1 MAGPLIALKL
11 AEAVSKAA
19 EVAMNI
25 GEKAVESVKSGEGL
39 QKFMKNGMTEMGSQS
54 EGLKEGFSSEQ
65 SSKFSENTNKLD
77 ELQNKIEQSPEEVSN
92 NIEDFSSEFNEAKT
106 NLSEVM
112 NSVDSQSLSTEQRNT
127 FSDVI
132 KQINEIQKA
141 LNKLPISEA
150 NETGTGEEGENTNN
164 NESE

>member
-1 MAGPLIALKL
+1 MAAPLLALKV

-65 SSKFSENTNKLD
+65 SSKFSENTDKLD

-92 NIEDFSSEFNEAKT
+92 NIDAFSSEYNEVKA
-106 NLSEVM
+106 NLSEIM
-112 NSVDSQSLSTEQRNT
+112 DSIDSQSLSMEQKNA
-127 FSDVI
+127 FLDVM
-132 KQINEIQKA
+132 KQINEIAKA

-150 NETGTGEEGENTNN
+150 NETDTGEDNENTDN

>member
-65 SSKFSENTNKLD
+65 SSKFSENTDKLD

-92 NIEDFSSEFNEAKT
+92 NIDAFSSEYNEVKA
-106 NLSEVM
+106 NLSEIM
-112 NSVDSQSLSTEQRNT
+112 GSIAQLSMEPKNA
-127 FSDVI
+127 FLDVI
-132 KQINEIQKA
+132 KQMYEIEKA
-141 LNKLPISEA
+141 LNKLLPISEA
-150 NETGTGEEGENTNN
+150 NEADTGENNENTDN